1 MRYLYW
7 TPFQQTVHHASA
19 MCGLRTGDLLA
30 TGTISGDVSPRV
42 SVCSM

>member
-7 TPFQQTVHHASA
+7 TPFQQTAHHASA

-30 TGTISGDVSPRV
+30 TGTISGDVSKA
-42 SVCSM
+42 